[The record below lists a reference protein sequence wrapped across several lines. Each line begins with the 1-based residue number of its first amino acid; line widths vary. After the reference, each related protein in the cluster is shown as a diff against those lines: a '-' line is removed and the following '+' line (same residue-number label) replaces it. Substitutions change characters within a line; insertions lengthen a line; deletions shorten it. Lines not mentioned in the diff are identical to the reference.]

1 MSDPTPSASKATE
14 THPQE
19 YPGNRLH
26 LETSAYLR
34 QHQHN
39 PVNWLPW
46 GEEALELAR
55 REDRPLFVSIGYSAC
70 HWCHVMERE
79 TFEDE
84 EAATFMNAHFICLK
98 VDREERP
105 DVDQVYMEAVQQMT
119 RQGGWPLH
127 CWGMMK
133 RVRLKNARSM
143 TGMPPLP
150 AWIFT
155 SV

>member
-1 MSDPTPSASKATE
+1 MAKRTNALGGS
-14 THPQE
+14 
-19 YPGNRLH
+19 
-26 LETSAYLR
+26 TSPYLL

-39 PVNWLPW
+39 PVHWRPW
-46 GEEALELAR
+46 SPDAWREAQDTGKLVLIS
-55 REDRPLFVSIGYSAC
+55 VGYSAC
-70 HWCHVMERE
+70 HWCHVMEHE

-127 CWGMMK
+127 C
-133 RVRLKNARSM
+133 VA
-143 TGMPPLP
+143 LP
-150 AWIFT
+150 DGRPI
-155 SV
+155 SVSYTHLTLPTKA